1 MVAPCWTG
9 RKSCECILRR
19 RDIIFLL
26 FHFSAKRLVGCG
38 SDHLEGDCRGET
50 PLWITV
56 GRGHVSLLYDSC
68 FRVARL
74 FVLRLMSLT
83 LGSDFPCGVSSHVV
97 IYHME
102 CPNKGLL
109 YPCRT
114 TTEDPGSVGSGRNS
128 IRCLVQNGADAHA
141 CTSGGDVK

>member
-26 FHFSAKRLVGCG
+26 FHFSTKRLVGCG
-38 SDHLEGDCRGET
+38 SDHVEGDCRGET

-74 FVLRLMSLT
+74 FVPRLMSLT

-102 CPNKGLL
+102 CPKGFCI
-109 YPCRT
+109 P
-114 TTEDPGSVGSGRNS
+114 VGRQTR
-128 IRCLVQNGADAHA
+128 IQEVLDIEEI
-141 CTSGGDVK
+141 